1 MINYDKIPEED
12 ESVWDDDLTNKQE
25 DLILTREREE

>member
-12 ESVWDDDLTNKQE
+12 ESVWAEDPTGEMQE
-25 DLILTREREE
+25 EFCN